1 MPVES
6 MNPPAPDNHSDN
18 PNGLESAGSNEPP
31 LYKDKPLPEL
41 AVKSGKWF
49 NADQPP
55 TLAALK
61 GKTVL
66 VVLTTLF

>member
-1 MPVES
+1 MRRFV
-6 MNPPAPDNHSDN
+6 MAAFL
-18 PNGLESAGSNEPP
+18 GLLLMWPSAMAAGSNEPP
-31 LYKDKPLPEL
+31 LYKGEPLAEF

-49 NADQPP
+49 NADKPP

-66 VVLTTLF
+66 VVLTTLW